1 MHCWAPPEY
10 ATFPQQLELLSSPGQ
25 NCHTTAQWPQQGHYV
40 MIRPHLSY
48 CAATQG
54 GANHQCWSLQS
65 LSSKEP
71 NHKLGD
77 SVFLDRGGSEWYM
90 KSLLSRKSL
99 SQFVPGMFALTSW
112 ISLSVFCIVPGSQG
126 WMKVSIDFVQV
137 AIDCPA
143 AGRRIT
149 DYWLWAV
156 VTGHRS
162 SVAPACTHVFDIK
175 NIWKI
180 VCFSCFRWKT

>member
-1 MHCWAPPEY
+1 MHLAVLFNDLDEGWKAGSSVGPKHWIPISPPTPPTHIMHRWAPPEY

-112 ISLSVFCIVPGSQG
+112 ISLSVFCILPGREPRLDESLH
-126 WMKVSIDFVQV
+126 WF
-137 AIDCPA
+137 CT
-143 AGRRIT
+143 GRYR
-149 DYWLWAV
+149 LS
-156 VTGHRS
+156 R
-162 SVAPACTHVFDIK
+162 C
-175 NIWKI
+175 
-180 VCFSCFRWKT
+180 R

>member
-1 MHCWAPPEY
+1 MWWSTLTCPIVLQHRG
-10 ATFPQQLELLSSPGQ
+10 EL
-25 NCHTTAQWPQQGHYV
+25 TTRAGLYK
-40 MIRPHLSY
+40 R
-48 CAATQG
+48 
-54 GANHQCWSLQS
+54 

-112 ISLSVFCIVPGSQG
+112 ICLSVFCIVAGSQG

-175 NIWKI
+175 NIWKNC
-180 VCFSCFRWKT
+180 VF